1 MPSSCLYK
9 IAHLATKR
17 LLYKATVFRLEY
29 DPKGVLGAALGPAQR
44 DFLDSWAR
52 QGADGII
59 E

>member
-1 MPSSCLYK
+1 MLGER
-9 IAHLATKR
+9 ALDED
-17 LLYKATVFRLEY
+17 LLESIDLF
-29 DPKGVLGAALGPAQR
+29 AQR